1 MQEGTRFIPD
11 DTRAEVDP
19 ILEKGSMTRH
29 TLADVLTR
37 VSFSVVIWIAQN
49 WLPSGPTSFLESS
62 WGSYVS
68 ANLPIPF

>member
-19 ILEKGSMTRH
+19 ILEKGSMTRD

-37 VSFSVVIWIAQN
+37 VSFSVIWIAQN
-49 WLPSGPTSFLESS
+49 WLPLGPTSFLESS
-62 WGSYVS
+62 
-68 ANLPIPF
+68 